1 MGKPTKQQLETA
13 LAVAIGM
20 REREHDPH
28 SVAKSL
34 LNCHY
39 RLQHLEEVLK
49 LTEQFLHAGQDEQ
62 LHSHLLVAIEKYH
75 QLDDHTAA
83 VDRLKFGLD

>member
-1 MGKPTKQQLETA
+1 MGKPTEQQLETA
-13 LAVAIGM
+13 LAVAVDM

-28 SVAKSL
+28 FVAKSL

-39 RLQHLEEVLK
+39 RLEHLEQLLK
-49 LTEQFLHAGQDEQ
+49 LTEQYLHAGQNEQ
-62 LHSHLLVAIEKYH
+62 QHAHLLVAIEKYH